1 MGLSLNLNWMKNI
14 VVITMAENNRSKL
27 DMFHELT
34 CYTSSLGD
42 PEFIHQYAV
51 DAFAL
56 ESADEETKNIKVAF
70 ALIGLYL
77 HIEKNFTGKEVQN
90 AHVKLGKKRK
100 NWPKFSLPVKRGD
113 FSVKNVMACP
123 EGFKRNMAIEDWCL
137 SVWLAYSHCQ
147 EDVRKLVRKELW
159 ENR

>member
-1 MGLSLNLNWMKNI
+1 MS
-14 VVITMAENNRSKL
+14 ENQRSKL
-27 DMFHELT
+27 DMFHKFS
-34 CYTSSLGD
+34 CYTSSHED

-56 ESADEETKNIKVAF
+56 ESADEESKNIKVAF

-90 AHVKLGKKRK
+90 AHIKLGKRRK
-100 NWPKFSLPVKRGD
+100 NWPKFVLPVKRGN
-113 FSVKNVMACP
+113 VGITNVMACT
-123 EGFKRNMAIEDWCL
+123 EGFKRDMVIEDWCL
-137 SVWLAYSHCQ
+137 SVWQAYSHCH
-147 EDVRKLVRKELW
+147 EGIRKLVRNELW

>member
-1 MGLSLNLNWMKNI
+1 MS
-14 VVITMAENNRSKL
+14 EDRRSKL
-27 DMFHELT
+27 DMFHELS
-34 CYTSSLGD
+34 CYTSSIKD
-42 PEFIHQYAV
+42 SKFIHQHAV

-90 AHVKLGKKRK
+90 AHVKLGKRRK
-100 NWPKFSLPVKRGD
+100 KWPKFILPVQRGD
-113 FSVKNVMACP
+113 IGVNNVMASP

-137 SVWLAYSHCQ
+137 SVWLAYSHCH

-159 ENR
+159 KNR

>member
-1 MGLSLNLNWMKNI
+1 LNKNI
-14 VVITMAENNRSKL
+14 VVKTMSENSRSKL
-27 DMFHELT
+27 DMFLELS
-34 CYTSSLGD
+34 CYTSSHGD
-42 PEFIHQYAV
+42 PEFIHQYVV

-56 ESADEETKNIKVAF
+56 EYADENTKNIKVAF

-100 NWPKFSLPVKRGD
+100 NWPKFSLPAHRGE
-113 FSVKNVMACP
+113 FGIKNVIACP
-123 EGFKRNMAIEDWCL
+123 NGFKRDMAIEEWCL
-137 SVWLAYSHCQ
+137 SVWLAYSCSH
-147 EDVRKLVRKELW
+147 EDVRKLVREELW